1 MGVSRW
7 GGPESR
13 EYPAFSMA
21 TRPIRQ
27 PPTTKT
33 DLPCVA
39 NVSFSPFFFLFFFSL
54 SNFFIFYLTLLLRL
68 SIRFSFHSAILCV
81 CFFPLLSFFFFS
93 RFRLRFKEEREQRYE
108 PLCLSSSQ
116 QRRSQPNLQA
126 TYSLRKLL
134 HVAMYICVH
143 MCMCAYTDTRES
155 HIDFADD

>member
-39 NVSFSPFFFLFFFSL
+39 NVSFPPFSSSSFFLFPI
-54 SNFFIFYLTLLLRL
+54 FFIFYLTLLLRL

-93 RFRLRFKEEREQRYE
+93 RFRLRFKEEREKRYE